1 LNDRW
6 RKAALCAGLPTKW
19 WFQGRGNT
27 LEVITTKAIAY
38 TICSLCPQ
46 HEECAKEFKSMP
58 TNQQIGI
65 WGGTNN
71 PMKTKIKA
79 KTTTLEKLFRQHQEN
94 YVSPLMQKRILD
106 KATRDPEIE
115 SVNKWLLYELDKISR
130 PRKPRQGKLFD

>member
-1 LNDRW
+1 
-6 RKAALCAGLPTKW
+6 
-19 WFQGRGNT
+19 
-27 LEVITTKAIAY
+27 
-38 TICSLCPQ
+38 
-46 HEECAKEFKSMP
+46 MP

-79 KTTTLEKLFRQHQEN
+79 KTTTLEKLFSHHQEN